1 MLRRRLLP
9 AACFILLY
17 ASGPA
22 RADEFSEFRI
32 PDHGLLSWTARL
44 LGHYGRSLQGFPY
57 QFSQG
62 TGTNGELAS
71 FLSWLG
77 ESDPSATSVGVSV
90 RTSGSRSASEQTR
103 DLSYAGAIRSAN
115 RSRLASESLSLGA
128 DHRRYFELLP
138 VQVALS
144 VNMGINDQQ
153 SWSEARD
160 ELTYPDPTNP
170 LHDVSESD
178 ASRRAYSTTVS
189 DMAGIGVGRIRDATG
204 LYEARV
210 MEDRLRAHGVLS
222 RDLTHG
228 ARQRLADLMFVR
240 SRFDRTVD
248 RPARILWGEISRI
261 LAEDGAVEGD
271 LSPNEVLRLI
281 EPFFGP
287 STGVDRLGLPRSP
300 IFRGRGTEMVLFV
313 RDSHTRVSGRDRRG
327 TYMHQESGGT
337 VYEYRT
343 ENLGSYKSTGDQLSL
358 LLNGGLSRPL
368 GLRWQVD
375 ASESVALP
383 ARPDDLELSTSTT
396 VGLSMLITDRW
407 LARGSLQNNWMDAT
421 RTRGPTPGDRMSW
434 SFNAELDWFLEDATI
449 FGLTLSH
456 FDDWSRI
463 GGTPPSHS
471 YTRNTRIDVS
481 LTHRFFGRFDAPGLL
496 ALAVPEVA
504 LTGR

>member
-1 MLRRRLLP
+1 MPCRRLLP
-9 AACFILLY
+9 AACFILL
-17 ASGPA
+17 AACGPA

-32 PDHGLLSWTARL
+32 PDHSLLSWTAL
-44 LGHYGRSLQGFPY
+44 LRGYYGRSLQGVPY

-62 TGTNGELAS
+62 TGTNGEFAS

-90 RTSGSRSASEQTR
+90 RASGSRSAAEQTR
-103 DLSYAGAIRSAN
+103 DVSFAGAIRSAT
-115 RSRLASESLSLGA
+115 RARQASESLSLGA
-128 DHRRYFELLP
+128 DHRRYFESLP
-138 VQVALS
+138 VQAALA
-144 VNMGINDQQ
+144 VNLGLDDQQ
-153 SWSEARD
+153 SWSTARD
-160 ELTYPDPTNP
+160 EVTYPDPTNS
-170 LHDVSESD
+170 LHSVSERDVSQRD
-178 ASRRAYSTTVS
+178 YWTTVS

-248 RPARILWGEISRI
+248 RPARALWGEIARI
-261 LAEDGAVEGD
+261 LAEDGAAEGN
-271 LSPNEVLRLI
+271 LSPEEVLRLI

-287 STGVDRLGLPRSP
+287 STGIDRLGLPRSP
-300 IFRGRGTEMVLFV
+300 ISRGRGAEILLFV
-313 RDSHTRVSGRDRRG
+313 RDGHTRMSGRDRRG
-327 TYMHQESGGT
+327 NYMRQESGGT

-343 ENLGSYKSTGDQLSL
+343 ENLGSYKSTRDELSL

-383 ARPDDLELSTSTT
+383 VRPDDLELTTFAT

-407 LARGSLQNNWMDAT
+407 LARASLQNGWLDAT

-434 SFNAELDWFLEDATI
+434 SFNGELDWFLEDATT

-456 FDDWSRI
+456 FDDWSRV

-471 YTRNTRIDVS
+471 YARNTSVNVS

-504 LTGR
+504 STGR